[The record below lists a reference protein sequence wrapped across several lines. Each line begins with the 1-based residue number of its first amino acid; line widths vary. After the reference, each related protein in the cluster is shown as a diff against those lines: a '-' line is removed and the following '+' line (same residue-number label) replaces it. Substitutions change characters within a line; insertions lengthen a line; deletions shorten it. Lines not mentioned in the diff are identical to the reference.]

1 MTCFYFILDR
11 ESLPEAG
18 ANFSKQ
24 ETCPWSTRQEGQE
37 GQEGQKGTTLCEE
50 CWSGI

>member
-1 MTCFYFILDR
+1 MGSKSNLDSFSDR

-18 ANFSKQ
+18 AHISKQ
-24 ETCPWSTRQEGQE
+24 ETCPGSARQEE
-37 GQEGQKGTTLCEE
+37 GTSICEE